1 MILWRKGWP
10 TQTVHVVCALL
21 CGVLQGGLPARAGVG
36 WDCQGS
42 RTWPQGHFRPQRSPS
57 ADAIMPAKVRS
68 KSLLACLCT
77 SALHLLRTN
86 AMSIPARATRL
97 SPRGPSGATRTPGL
111 LLPKQA
117 RCQLRYTWRCSEL
130 ITSAQNDVV
139 GVCDDAVAVLHG
151 ELGKLRDGASD
162 AAGFAR

>member
-1 MILWRKGWP
+1 MTLLMMLWGKGWP
-10 TQTVHVVCALL
+10 AQAVYVVCALL
-21 CGVLQGGLPARAGVG
+21 CGVLQGGLLARAGVG

-42 RTWPQGHFRPQRSPS
+42 RTWPQGRFRPQRSPS

-97 SPRGPSGATRTPGL
+97 GPRGPSGATRTPGL

-117 RCQLRYTWRCSEL
+117 RCLFATPGHEL
-130 ITSAQNDVV
+130 ESIILEN
-139 GVCDDAVAVLHG
+139 LL
-151 ELGKLRDGASD
+151 ERKWFF
-162 AAGFAR
+162 AGFPGPVSQQEKMFWC